1 MIKLSSRGS
10 TSEAVTKRQPRKLKR
25 KSRIVLE
32 TKIRLFYVPIE
43 QLQKNSEIQT
53 SDLTGLSIMALII
66 RYLVSRKARDGQNE
80 MIQVDMHSVD
90 THFILRV

>member
-1 MIKLSSRGS
+1 
-10 TSEAVTKRQPRKLKR
+10 
-25 KSRIVLE
+25 
-32 TKIRLFYVPIE
+32 
-43 QLQKNSEIQT
+43 
-53 SDLTGLSIMALII
+53 MALII